1 MEKMKK
7 EFLEMLEQGLEEQ
20 IRLTAK
26 EGDISNWENA
36 TILPVIGFIPNKTE
50 VFIAGAY
57 LLGQNEGGEAR
68 LLCVEPCEEELATG
82 VMEWV
87 QNIMLLEGLNEVENI
102 CELLLD
108 FQMAVVATDFDFVTA
123 EKEGWED
130 LFTQVRERKRSTNR
144 RALSKV
150 AEMGQFRDALKGLL
164 NTFLGDLAEGLDHW
178 TQQLNPGQKSV
189 YVSLNDPTTDGGF
202 DSEFSEEWE

>member
-7 EFLEMLEQGLEEQ
+7 VFTEMLAEGLEEQ

-26 EGDISNWENA
+26 EGDITNWETA
-36 TILPVIGFIPNKTE
+36 TILPVIGFIPKETE

-57 LLGQNEGGEAR
+57 LLGQNETGEAR
-68 LLCVEPCEEELATG
+68 LLCVEPCEEDLAEG
-82 VMEWV
+82 VMQWV
-87 QNIMLLEGLNEVENI
+87 QNMMLLEGMVEVDNI

-108 FQMAVVATDFDFVTA
+108 FQMAIVATDFDFATA
-123 EKEGWED
+123 EKEGWDE
-130 LFTQVRERKRSTNR
+130 LFTQVRDRKRSTNR

-164 NTFLGDLAEGLDHW
+164 NSFLGDLAQGLDNW

-189 YVSLNDPTTDGGF
+189 YVSLNDPTTNGGF

>member
-1 MEKMKK
+1 MEKHMNNH
-7 EFLEMLEQGLEEQ
+7 EEPMGKP
-20 IRLTAK
+20 TP
-26 EGDISNWENA
+26 
-36 TILPVIGFIPNKTE
+36 ILD
-50 VFIAGAY
+50 
-57 LLGQNEGGEAR
+57 QNESGEAR
-68 LLCVEPCEEELATG
+68 LLCVEPCEEDLADG

-87 QNIMLLEGLNEVENI
+87 QNMMLLEGLIEIDNV

-108 FQMAVVATDFDFVTA
+108 FQMAVVATDFDFATA
-123 EKEGWED
+123 EKEGWEN

-164 NTFLGDLAEGLDHW
+164 NTFLGELAEGLDHW

-189 YVSLNDPTTDGGF
+189 YVSLNDPTIDGGF
-202 DSEFSEEWE
+202 GRGLFDCRGLAFQDR